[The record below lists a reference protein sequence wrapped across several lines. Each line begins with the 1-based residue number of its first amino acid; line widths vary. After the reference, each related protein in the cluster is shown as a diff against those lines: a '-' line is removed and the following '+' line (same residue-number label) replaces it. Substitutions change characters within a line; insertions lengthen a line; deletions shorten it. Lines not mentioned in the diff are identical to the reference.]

1 MPNLYITNSTT
12 TTTVGLTTERKTTP
26 SLVATCGNTTYYGGL
41 TTCAAW
47 ATSPNKIVVT
57 SGSTTY
63 YTMAPAKGTK
73 FVNFVVPTQ
82 CSQVA
87 GTILTKCCAGYLANY
102 DKAAETITPVDQDG
116 HSYYGCNKTTPP
128 TGNCF
133 KLLSYVTSDT
143 TKNCYDFV
151 YPTLDHTHDT
161 SIVFDDN
168 TGICNVRF
176 CSRHKGVK
184 IYCNYNTAPDYIYAF
199 YNCTTGIANSGW
211 DYLYVNGS
219 DQCQSTTHICATF
232 YKTTTANGTWNTSGV
247 TNGNG
252 GSGTT
257 SYTRFSSFAV
267 GPCNAALLR
276 IQGNSGA
283 YMTHYQYIGENTLSA
298 VAKGC
303 DIGFGLPIFEVN
315 MACYDHDIDKL
326 PTGTILMTNCPVS
339 CFDTNCWETAS
350 YLSNRCCLN
359 VFTNRARCREF
370 VAPIYRFCVS
380 SPIYTGGYVSYSSF
394 GTFANYGM
402 WPWSCSGSVGNCSY
416 TPIISTWHPQ
426 YSHNNSG
433 VSRNYYIRSICL
445 PMVKGGSCYI
455 VHK

>member
-12 TTTVGLTTERKTTP
+12 TTTVGLTNERKTTP
-26 SLVATCGNTTYYGGL
+26 SLVVTCGNTTYYGGL
-41 TTCAAW
+41 TSCAAW

-87 GTILTKCCAGYLANY
+87 GTILTKCCAGYLGTY
-102 DKAAETITPVDQDG
+102 DKAAETISFSAAG
-116 HSYYGCNKTTPP
+116 GYSYYGCGNTTPSS
-128 TGNCF
+128 GNCF
-133 KLLSYVTSDT
+133 KLLSYNSPDT
-143 TKNCYDFV
+143 TISHHDFI
-151 YPTLDHTHDT
+151 YPPLSHTHGT

-168 TGICNVRF
+168 TGICNAKF

-211 DYLYVNGS
+211 DYLYVNGT
-219 DQCQSTTHICATF
+219 DQCQSTTHICATL
-232 YKTTTANGTWNTSGV
+232 YKTTTANGAWNTSGV
-247 TNGNG
+247 ESSNSDTATY
-252 GSGTT
+252 TT
-257 SYTRFSSFAV
+257 FSSYAS
-267 GPCNAALLR
+267 GPHNAALLCTED
-276 IQGNSGA
+276 GTGTT
-283 YMTHYQYIGENTLSA
+283 MTHNQYINSSTLSA

-303 DIGFGLPIFEVN
+303 DAGFGLPIFEVN

-326 PTGTILMTNCPVS
+326 PTGTILMTNCPIS
-339 CFDTNCWETAS
+339 CFDTNCWETPS
-350 YLSNRCCLN
+350 YLSNLCCPNIFVNRSRCLIQ
-359 VFTNRARCREF
+359 
-370 VAPIYRFCVS
+370 PSPYMKFCVA
-380 SPIYTGGYVSYSSF
+380 SPSYEGAYVSYSSW

-402 WPWSCSGSVGNCSY
+402 WPWACSGSVGNCTY
-416 TPIISTWHPQ
+416 KPIMSTWHPH
-426 YSHNNSG
+426 YSYGNSG
-433 VSRNYYIRSICL
+433 VSISYNVRSMCL

>member
-1 MPNLYITNSTT
+1 MPNLYITNSST
-12 TTTVGLTTERKTTP
+12 TTTVGLTCCRKTTP
-26 SLVATCGNTTYYGGL
+26 SLVVTCGSTTYYGGL

-82 CSQVA
+82 CSQVS
-87 GTILTKCCAGYLANY
+87 GTILTKCCAGYLANC
-102 DKAAETITPVDQDG
+102 DKAAGTLTLG
-116 HSYYGCNKTTPP
+116 ARGTYSSYGCSVTTPSS
-128 TGNCF
+128 TNCY

-143 TKNCYDFV
+143 TVSCSDFIF
-151 YPTLDHTHDT
+151 PSLGHTHST

-168 TGICNVRF
+168 TCICNVRF

-199 YNCTTGIANSGW
+199 CNNTTGIANSGW

-219 DQCQSTTHICATF
+219 DQCQSTTHVCATF
-232 YKTTTANGTWNTSGV
+232 YKASSGTGVWNTSSV
-247 TNGNG
+247 TSSNGS
-252 GSGTT
+252 SGEA
-257 SYTRFSSFAV
+257 SYTTFSSFAV
-267 GPCNAALLR
+267 GPCNAALFCIR
-276 IQGNSGA
+276 ETYGGTN
-283 YMTHYQYIGENTLSA
+283 THWQYISNSTLSA

-303 DIGFGLPIFEVN
+303 SVGFGLPILEIN

-326 PTGTILMTNCPVS
+326 PAGTILMTNCPLA
-339 CFDTNCWETAS
+339 CFDTDCWETPS
-350 YLSNRCCLN
+350 YLSNLCCTN
-359 VFTNRARCREF
+359 IFTNRSRCITQTS
-370 VAPIYRFCVS
+370 PYMNFCVAAPNYYSAYNSYTS
-380 SPIYTGGYVSYSSF
+380 S

-402 WPWSCSGSVGNCSY
+402 WPYSCSGSVGNCSY
-416 TPIISTWHPQ
+416 TPIMSTWHYHSS
-426 YSHNNSG
+426 YSGSG
-433 VSRNYYIRSICL
+433 VYASYVVPSMCL